1 MAAKSHLV
9 SGRSDCSKVKSV
21 IPFERGESRQ
31 HEKLEEFMV
40 FSIGNRKHVFDLI
53 LLSNIVNRPICMFAA
68 SVEGGKWLFV
78 EKNSVAMAVEDF
90 FEDFHRN
97 QIVEDCFSCFF
108 VNGAELKLIV
118 GDLIVL
124 GFERNTNFQKLIL
137 DFFEDLF
144 DFLRDFGI
152 VMVRE
157 LLTFRSDSSEE
168 APSRKP

>member
-1 MAAKSHLV
+1 
-9 SGRSDCSKVKSV
+9 
-21 IPFERGESRQ
+21 
-31 HEKLEEFMV
+31 
-40 FSIGNRKHVFDLI
+40 
-53 LLSNIVNRPICMFAA
+53 MFAA

-124 GFERNTNFQKLIL
+124 GFERNANFQKLIL